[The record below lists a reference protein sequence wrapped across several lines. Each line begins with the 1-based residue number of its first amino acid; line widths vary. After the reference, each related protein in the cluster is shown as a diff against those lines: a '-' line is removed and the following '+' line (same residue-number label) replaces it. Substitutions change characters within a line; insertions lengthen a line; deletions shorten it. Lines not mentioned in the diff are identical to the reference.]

1 MFSEFFSQN
10 LLWFAALVVIANLLI
25 LSFIQGRVKG
35 ANMVSALELPQLQR
49 DGNSVI
55 IDVNESS
62 DFARSHIPDAIN
74 YPLNDITAENKKLH
88 KHKSKTTII
97 VCQAGSKS
105 VKAAKLLIA
114 LGFEDVHILR
124 GGLISWTKE
133 NLPVTSS

>member
-10 LLWFAALVVIANLLI
+10 LLWFAALIIIANLLV

-35 ANMVSALELPQLQR
+35 ASMVSALELPSLQR

-55 IDVNESS
+55 IDVNDSK
-62 DFARSHIPDAIN
+62 DYDLTHIPDAIN
-74 YPLNDITAENKKLH
+74 FPLDSINADNKKLL
-88 KHKSKTTII
+88 KHRDKATIV

-105 VKAAKLLIA
+105 TKAAKLLVA
-114 LGFEDVHILR
+114 LGFSNVHILR

-133 NLPVTSS
+133 NLPVTAS